1 MQLYYLKPPEM
12 ESIFGLEGGVQ
23 PFPGYITAP
32 LYHKNAKEKKIVTF
46 IRVQRDWLFID
57 LVFPSQAA

>member
-12 ESIFGLEGGVQ
+12 ASIFGLEGGVQ

-32 LYHKNAKEKKIVTF
+32 LYHKNAKEKKNCHFYQSTT
-46 IRVQRDWLFID
+46 R
-57 LVFPSQAA
+57 LVIY